1 MKSLRSYVIV
11 APWSPDYGGGV
22 NEVVLNLYRE
32 IGRAGQLT
40 PLIMLSERSPFRP
53 VERLVDGRRTVYLRL
68 ISPWS
73 SARPLTR
80 LVKWFLTAP
89 LALVTLLWFCRKHR
103 VAAFNFHYPSLDAF
117 PIALLRRAGLFHGAL
132 ILSFHG
138 SDLQELLGAGRL
150 ERWFW
155 RFLLRQA
162 SAVVACSQALAAEV
176 RRFAGKIPAQ
186 VHAIHN
192 GVDIGNLMREVD
204 RSASPPAALLEREF
218 ILSIATFERKKG
230 LDVLLRAFARVRRTH
245 PRLRLVLVGRSGP
258 EENRLRVLAVELGI
272 EDDVL
277 FYSDV
282 PHSQVGLFLEHA
294 KVFAL
299 PSRAEPFGIVVLE
312 AGAYRVP
319 VVASK
324 VGGIPEIVVD
334 GESGVLVEPEN
345 PEALAGA
352 LERVLA
358 DDAWARGL
366 GERLHRRVATGF
378 SWDRAHQAYQALLA

>member
-1 MKSLRSYVIV
+1 MKPSYVIV

-22 NEVVLNLYRE
+22 NEVVLNLYRAIE
-32 IGRAGQLT
+32 RAGQMT
-40 PLIMLSERSPFRP
+40 PLIMLSERSAFRP
-53 VERLVDGRRTVYLRL
+53 VQRAVDGRRTVYLRL

-73 SARPLTR
+73 AARPLTR
-80 LVKWFLTAP
+80 LVKWVLTAP
-89 LALVTLLWFCRKHR
+89 VVLVTLLWFCRRRR
-103 VAAFNFHYPSLDAF
+103 VVAFNFHYPSLDAF
-117 PIALLRRAGLFHGAL
+117 PIALLRRAGLFRGAL

-138 SDLQELLGAGRL
+138 SDLQELFAAGRL
-150 ERWFW
+150 ERWLW
-155 RFLLRQA
+155 RFVLRHA
-162 SAVVACSQALAAEV
+162 SAVVACSHALAAKV
-176 RRFAGKIPAQ
+176 STFAGTIPAR

-192 GVDIGNLMREVD
+192 GVDIGTLMREVD
-204 RSASPPAALLEREF
+204 HSASPPPAVLERDF
-218 ILSIATFERKKG
+218 ILSIATFERQKG

-258 EENRLRVLAVELGI
+258 EEKRLRVLAVELGI
-272 EDDVL
+272 DGDVL
-277 FYSDV
+277 FYNDV
-282 PHSQVGLFLEHA
+282 PHSQVGLFLERA

-299 PSRAEPFGIVVLE
+299 PSRAEAFGIVVLE
-312 AGAYRVP
+312 AAAYRVP
-319 VVASK
+319 VVASR

-334 GESGVLVEPEN
+334 GESGVLVEPGN